1 MFRVTECTFRVTE
14 CTFRDTEWPFR
25 DTEWRFIINIK
36 QNYLSQNKSD
46 VCTCFY
52 INFSYICGDYIQNK
66 KLIKMNK
73 FFLTSLLVAAAI
85 TANAQDNTTKDSL
98 TMETMMHNIPE
109 VMVKGSRPIVKAER
123 GMLSYNMPLLLK
135 QLPADNAYEALTRI
149 PGVSNA
155 TGNISFSGNEVTLI
169 INGQAT
175 TLTQEQ
181 LAERL
186 KAMPATQLAKA
197 EVMLSAPARYHV
209 RGMAINIVTKD
220 YAGTNQLSGQII
232 GGLVQTKYAKGFG
245 DLYLSMQRG
254 KFGLDAQYKL
264 VNGNS
269 YGESSRI
276 ANHPLGNNRIHY
288 NDETGQKSF
297 GITHDYRLG
306 MNYAF
311 SKNHRLDVAYTGQW
325 DKTNSNSRTTGSSI
339 SGMHRDSH
347 EYLHNVDVNY
357 ALPFGLTLSGSYTYY
372 RTPQQQAL
380 DGTITTENKNETER
394 NLTSGS
400 EQTINKW
407 MFTADQTHSLA
418 HGWGLSYGVKGQFT
432 SNKSYQTTIDKDGSV
447 LPDGT
452 SSVDLNERIWNIYAG
467 FSKQINKAISLEASV
482 AAEQYHSPI
491 WDKWRVY
498 PTLNALWNV
507 NDNHLLNLSF
517 SSNSEFPS
525 YWSTMSNVYYSSTY
539 TEIHGNPD
547 LKPFSY
553 SNVNLMWQ
561 IKRRYTLMAFASL
574 KPDYSVQLP
583 YQTTDRMAVIMKETN
598 FDYSNSF
605 GLQASAIFSAGKWL
619 NGNVFA
625 VGTYKHDKSSHFFDL
640 PFNRKKLSV
649 RLGGMASVKLCS
661 TQDLR
666 LILNP
671 FIQSKAIQG
680 VYDISPIFRMNAKLQ
695 WSSHDG
701 RWGLRINGN
710 NIFNNKYDTR
720 SVQGNQDYRMKINYS
735 WASVTFAVIYKFGG
749 YKEKTVKEVDTS
761 RMGH

>member
-1 MFRVTECTFRVTE
+1 MNRLF
-14 CTFRDTEWPFR
+14 
-25 DTEWRFIINIK
+25 FIG
-36 QNYLSQNKSD
+36 
-46 VCTCFY
+46 V
-52 INFSYICGDYIQNK
+52 
-66 KLIKMNK
+66 
-73 FFLTSLLVAAAI
+73 LVASAI
-85 TANAQDNTTKDSL
+85 TANAQDNAQKDSL
-98 TMETMMHNIPE
+98 TMESMMHNLPE

-149 PGVSNA
+149 PGVSDA
-155 TGNISFSGNEVTLI
+155 TGSISFSGNEVTLI
-169 INGQAT
+169 VNGQAT

-186 KAMPATQLAKA
+186 KAMPAAQLAKA

-232 GGLVQTKYAKGFG
+232 GGFEQNKYAKGFG

-254 KFGLDAQYKL
+254 KFGMDAQYKYI
-264 VNGNS
+264 NGNS

-297 GITHDYRLG
+297 GITHNYRLG

-311 SKNHRLDVAYTGQW
+311 GKNHRLDVAYTGQW
-325 DKTNSNSRTTGSSI
+325 DKTNSNSHTTGSSI
-339 SGMHRDSH
+339 SGMHLDSH
-347 EYLHNVDVNY
+347 EYLHNVDMNY
-357 ALPFGLTLSGSYTYY
+357 SLPFGLTLSGSYTYY

-380 DGTITTENKNETER
+380 DGTMTTENKNETER

-467 FSKQINKAISLEASV
+467 FSKQINKSISLEASV
-482 AAEQYHSPI
+482 AAEQYHSPV

-525 YWSTMSNVYYSSTY
+525 YWSTMSNVFYSSTY
-539 TEIHGNPD
+539 LEIHGNPD
-547 LKPFSY
+547 LKPYSY
-553 SNVNLMWQ
+553 YNVNLMWQ

-583 YQTTDRMAVIMKETN
+583 YQPSDRMAVIMKETN

-640 PFNRKKLSV
+640 PFDRKKLSV
-649 RLGGMASVKLCS
+649 ILGGTASVKLCS

-671 FIQSKAIQG
+671 FFQSKAIQG

-701 RWGLRINGN
+701 RWGVRLNGS
-710 NIFNNKYDTR
+710 NIFNNQFDTR
-720 SVQGNQDYRMKINYS
+720 SVQGNQDYRMKAKFN
-735 WASVTFAVIYKFGG
+735 WPSVTFAVIYKFGG

>member
-1 MFRVTECTFRVTE
+1 
-14 CTFRDTEWPFR
+14 
-25 DTEWRFIINIK
+25 
-36 QNYLSQNKSD
+36 
-46 VCTCFY
+46 
-52 INFSYICGDYIQNK
+52 
-66 KLIKMNK
+66 MNRLL
-73 FFLTSLLVAAAI
+73 LTGILVAAAI
-85 TANAQDNTTKDSL
+85 TANAQDNAQKDSL

-123 GMLSYNMPLLLK
+123 GMLSYNMPLLMK

-149 PGVSNA
+149 PGVSDA
-155 TGNISFSGNEVTLI
+155 TGSISFSGNEVTLI

-186 KAMPATQLAKA
+186 KAMPAAQLAKA

-232 GGLVQTKYAKGFG
+232 GGMRQNKYANEFG
-245 DLYLSMQRG
+245 NLYLSLQRD
-254 KFGLDAQYKL
+254 KFGLDAQYKY

-306 MNYAF
+306 MNYTF

-325 DKTNSNSRTTGSSI
+325 DKTSSNSRTTGSSI
-339 SGMHRDSH
+339 SGMHHDSH

-372 RTPQQQAL
+372 HTPQQQVL
-380 DGTITTENKNETER
+380 DGTMTTENKNETER

-407 MFTADQTHSLA
+407 MFTADQTHSLS

-525 YWSTMSNVYYSSTY
+525 YWSTMSNVFYSSTY

-553 SNVNLMWQ
+553 YNVNLMWQ

-625 VGTYKHDKSSHFFDL
+625 VGTYKHDKSRNFFDL

-649 RLGGMASVKLCS
+649 ILGGTASVKLCS

-701 RWGLRINGN
+701 KWGVRLNGS
-710 NIFNNKYDTR
+710 NIFNNRFDTR
-720 SVQGNQDYRMKINYS
+720 SVQGNQDYRMKVNYNWS
-735 WASVTFAVIYKFGG
+735 SFTFAVIYKFGG

>member
-1 MFRVTECTFRVTE
+1 MVNKIFLLGLFL
-14 CTFRDTEWPFR
+14 
-25 DTEWRFIINIK
+25 
-36 QNYLSQNKSD
+36 LS
-46 VCTCFY
+46 
-52 INFSYICGDYIQNK
+52 
-66 KLIKMNK
+66 
-73 FFLTSLLVAAAI
+73 VA
-85 TANAQDNTTKDSL
+85 NVKAQTMTHTDSL
-98 TMETMMHNIPE
+98 TMENMMHNLPE

-149 PGVSNA
+149 PGISDA
-155 TGNISFSGNEVTLI
+155 TGSISFSGNEVTLI
-169 INGQAT
+169 VNGQAT

-181 LAERL
+181 LTERL
-186 KAMPATQLAKA
+186 KAMPAAQLAKA

-220 YAGTNQLSGQII
+220 YAGTNQLSGQVI
-232 GGLVQTKYAKGFG
+232 GGMKQSKYAKGFG
-245 DLYLSMQRG
+245 DLYLSLQRG
-254 KFGLDAQYKL
+254 KFGLDAQYKY

-276 ANHPLGNNRIHY
+276 ANHPLGNNRVYY

-297 GITHDYRLG
+297 GITHNYRLG

-311 SKNHRLDVAYTGQW
+311 SKNHRLDVAYTGHW
-325 DKTNSNSRTTGSSI
+325 DKRCSNSNTTGSSI
-339 SGMHRDSH
+339 SGMHHDSH

-357 ALPFGLTLSGSYTYY
+357 SLPFGLTLNGSYTYY

-380 DGTITTENKNETER
+380 DGTMHTDESMPETER

-400 EQTINKW
+400 EQTINNW

-432 SNKSYQTTIDKDGSV
+432 SNKSYQTTIDKDGTIQ
-447 LPDGT
+447 PNGT
-452 SSVDLNERIWNIYAG
+452 SSVDNNERIWNIYAG
-467 FSKQINKAISLEASV
+467 FSKQINKAISVEASV

-525 YWSTMSNVYYSSTY
+525 YWSTMSNVFYSSTY
-539 TEIHGNPD
+539 SEIHGNPD

-553 SNVNLMWQ
+553 YNVNLMWQ

-574 KPDYSVQLP
+574 KPDYFVQLP
-583 YQTTDRMAVIMKETN
+583 YQTTERMAVIMKETN
-598 FDYSNSF
+598 FDYSNSY
-605 GLQASAIFSAGKWL
+605 GLQASVIFNAGKWL

-625 VGTYKHDKSSHFFDL
+625 VGTYKHDKSSNFFDL

-649 RLGGMASVKLCS
+649 ILGGTASVKLCN

-671 FIQSKAIQG
+671 FFQSKAIQG
-680 VYDISPIFRMNAKLQ
+680 VYDISPVFRMNAKLQ

-701 RWGLRINGN
+701 KWGLRLNGS
-710 NIFNNKYDTR
+710 NIFNNLYDTR
-720 SVQGNQDYRMKINYS
+720 SVQGNQDYRMKINYN

-749 YKEKTVKEVDTS
+749 YKEKNVKAVDTS

>member
-1 MFRVTECTFRVTE
+1 MANKIFLLGLFL
-14 CTFRDTEWPFR
+14 
-25 DTEWRFIINIK
+25 
-36 QNYLSQNKSD
+36 LSVANVKAQ
-46 VCTCFY
+46 T
-52 INFSYICGDYIQNK
+52 
-66 KLIKMNK
+66 
-73 FFLTSLLVAAAI
+73 LTQ
-85 TANAQDNTTKDSL
+85 TDSL
-98 TMETMMHNIPE
+98 TMETMLHNLPE

-149 PGVSNA
+149 PGVSDA
-155 TGNISFSGNEVTLI
+155 TGSISFSGNEVTLI

-181 LAERL
+181 LTERL
-186 KAMPATQLAKA
+186 KAMPAALLAKA

-232 GGLVQTKYAKGFG
+232 GGFEQNKYAKGFG
-245 DLYLSMQRG
+245 DLYLSLQRG
-254 KFGLDAQYKL
+254 KFGLDAQYKY

-269 YGESSRI
+269 YGESSLI
-276 ANHPLGNNRIHY
+276 ANHPLGNNRVYY

-311 SKNHRLDVAYTGQW
+311 SKNHRLGVAYTGQW
-325 DKTNSNSRTTGSSI
+325 DKTSSNNHTTGSSI
-339 SGMHRDSH
+339 SGMHLDSH
-347 EYLHNVDVNY
+347 EYLQNVDVNY
-357 ALPFGLTLSGSYTYY
+357 SLPFGLTLNGSYTYY

-380 DGTITTENKNETER
+380 DGTMHTDESMPETER
-394 NLTSGS
+394 NLISGS

-432 SNKSYQTTIDKDGSV
+432 SNKSYQTTIDKDGTIQSN
-447 LPDGT
+447 GT
-452 SSVDLNERIWNIYAG
+452 SSVDNNELIWNIYAG
-467 FSKQINKAISLEASV
+467 FSKQVNKAFSLEASV

-525 YWSTMSNVYYSSTY
+525 YWSTMSNIFYSSTY
-539 TEIHGNPD
+539 SEIHGNPD
-547 LKPFSY
+547 LKPYSY
-553 SNVNLMWQ
+553 YNVNLMWQ

-574 KPDYSVQLP
+574 KPDYFVQLP
-583 YQTTDRMAVIMKETN
+583 YQTTERMAVIMKETN
-598 FDYSNSF
+598 FDYSNSY
-605 GLQASAIFSAGKWL
+605 GLQASVIFNAGKWL

-625 VGTYKHDKSSHFFDL
+625 VGTYKHDKSDYFFDL

-649 RLGGMASVKLCS
+649 ILGGTASVKLCN

-671 FIQSKAIQG
+671 FFQSKAIQG
-680 VYDISPIFRMNAKLQ
+680 VYDISPIFSMNAKLQ

-701 RWGLRINGN
+701 KWGLRLNGS
-710 NIFNNKYDTR
+710 NIFNNLYDTR

-749 YKEKTVKEVDTS
+749 YKEKNVKAVDTS

>member
-1 MFRVTECTFRVTE
+1 MDNKVFLLGLFLLSVANVKAQTQT
-14 CTFRDTEWPFR
+14 
-25 DTEWRFIINIK
+25 
-36 QNYLSQNKSD
+36 QN
-46 VCTCFY
+46 
-52 INFSYICGDYIQNK
+52 
-66 KLIKMNK
+66 
-73 FFLTSLLVAAAI
+73 
-85 TANAQDNTTKDSL
+85 DSL
-98 TMETMMHNIPE
+98 TMENIMHNLPE
-109 VMVKGSRPIVKAER
+109 IMVKGSRPIVKAER

-149 PGVSNA
+149 PGVSDA
-155 TGNISFSGNEVTLI
+155 TGSISFSGNEVTLI

-181 LAERL
+181 LTERL
-186 KAMPATQLAKA
+186 KAMPAAQLAKA

-232 GGLVQTKYAKGFG
+232 GGMRQNKYANECGN
-245 DLYLSMQRG
+245 LYLSLQRG
-254 KFGLDAQYKL
+254 KFGLDAQYKY

-276 ANHPLGNNRIHY
+276 ANHPLGNNRVYY

-311 SKNHRLDVAYTGQW
+311 GKNHRLDVAYTGHW
-325 DKTNSNSRTTGSSI
+325 DKTCSNSNTTGSSI
-339 SGMHRDSH
+339 SGMHHDSH

-357 ALPFGLTLSGSYTYY
+357 SLPFGLTLNGSYTYY

-380 DGTITTENKNETER
+380 DGTMHTDESMSETER

-407 MFTADQTHSLA
+407 MFTAVQTHSLA

-432 SNKSYQTTIDKDGSV
+432 SNKSYQTTIDKDGTIQ
-447 LPDGT
+447 PNGT
-452 SSVDLNERIWNIYAG
+452 SSVDNNERIWNIYAG
-467 FSKQINKAISLEASV
+467 FSKQINKAISVEASV

-525 YWSTMSNVYYSSTY
+525 YWSTMSNVFYSSTY
-539 TEIHGNPD
+539 SEIHGNPD

-553 SNVNLMWQ
+553 YNVNLMWQ

-574 KPDYSVQLP
+574 KPDYFVQLP
-583 YQTTDRMAVIMKETN
+583 YQTTERMAMIMKETN
-598 FDYSNSF
+598 FDYSNSY
-605 GLQASAIFSAGKWL
+605 GLQASVIFNAGKWL

-625 VGTYKHDKSSHFFDL
+625 VGTYKHDKSSNFFDL

-649 RLGGMASVKLCS
+649 ILGGTASVKLCN

-671 FIQSKAIQG
+671 FFQSKAIQG
-680 VYDISPIFRMNAKLQ
+680 VYDISPVFRMNAKLQ

-701 RWGLRINGN
+701 KWGLRLNGS
-710 NIFNNKYDTR
+710 NIFNNLYDTR
-720 SVQGNQDYRMKINYS
+720 SVQGNQDYRMKINYN

-749 YKEKTVKEVDTS
+749 YKEKKVKAVDTS

>member
-1 MFRVTECTFRVTE
+1 MANKIFLLGLFL
-14 CTFRDTEWPFR
+14 
-25 DTEWRFIINIK
+25 
-36 QNYLSQNKSD
+36 LSVANVKAQ
-46 VCTCFY
+46 T
-52 INFSYICGDYIQNK
+52 
-66 KLIKMNK
+66 
-73 FFLTSLLVAAAI
+73 LTQ
-85 TANAQDNTTKDSL
+85 TDSL
-98 TMETMMHNIPE
+98 TMETMLHNLPE

-149 PGVSNA
+149 PGVSDA
-155 TGNISFSGNEVTLI
+155 TGSISFSGNEVTLI

-181 LAERL
+181 LTERL
-186 KAMPATQLAKA
+186 KAMPAAQLAKA
-197 EVMLSAPARYHV
+197 EVLLSAPARYHV

-232 GGLVQTKYAKGFG
+232 GGMRQNKYANEFG
-245 DLYLSMQRG
+245 NLYLSLQRG
-254 KFGLDAQYKL
+254 KFGLDAQYKY

-311 SKNHRLDVAYTGQW
+311 GKNHRLDVAYTGRW
-325 DKTNSNSRTTGSSI
+325 NKTNSNSRTTGSSI

-525 YWSTMSNVYYSSTY
+525 YWSTMSNVFYSSTY

-553 SNVNLMWQ
+553 YNVNLMWQ

-649 RLGGMASVKLCS
+649 RLGGTASVKLCS

-701 RWGLRINGN
+701 KWGLRLNGN

-749 YKEKTVKEVDTS
+749 YKEKNVKAVDTS

>member
-1 MFRVTECTFRVTE
+1 MANKIFLLGLFL
-14 CTFRDTEWPFR
+14 
-25 DTEWRFIINIK
+25 
-36 QNYLSQNKSD
+36 LSVANVKAQ
-46 VCTCFY
+46 T
-52 INFSYICGDYIQNK
+52 
-66 KLIKMNK
+66 
-73 FFLTSLLVAAAI
+73 LTQ
-85 TANAQDNTTKDSL
+85 TDSL
-98 TMETMMHNIPE
+98 TMETMLHNLPE

-149 PGVSNA
+149 PGVSDA
-155 TGNISFSGNEVTLI
+155 TGSISFSGNEVTLI

-181 LAERL
+181 LTERL
-186 KAMPATQLAKA
+186 KAMPAAQLAKA

-232 GGLVQTKYAKGFG
+232 GGMRQNKYANECGN
-245 DLYLSMQRG
+245 LYLSLQRG
-254 KFGLDAQYKL
+254 KFGLDAQYKY

-276 ANHPLGNNRIHY
+276 ANHPLGNNRVYY

-311 SKNHRLDVAYTGQW
+311 SKNHRLDVAYTGHW
-325 DKTNSNSRTTGSSI
+325 DKTCSNSNTTGSSI
-339 SGMHRDSH
+339 SGMHHDSH

-357 ALPFGLTLSGSYTYY
+357 SLPFGLTLNGSYTNY

-380 DGTITTENKNETER
+380 DGTMHTDESMPETER

-432 SNKSYQTTIDKDGSV
+432 SNKSYQTTIDKDGTIQ
-447 LPDGT
+447 PNGT
-452 SSVDLNERIWNIYAG
+452 SSVDNNERIWNIYAG
-467 FSKQINKAISLEASV
+467 FSKQINKALSLEASV

-491 WDKWRVY
+491 WDKWRIY

-525 YWSTMSNVYYSSTY
+525 YWSTMSNVFYSSTY
-539 TEIHGNPD
+539 SEIHGNPD
-547 LKPFSY
+547 LKPFAY
-553 SNVNLMWQ
+553 YNVNLMWQ

-574 KPDYSVQLP
+574 KPDYFVQLP
-583 YQTTDRMAVIMKETN
+583 YQTTERMAVIMKETN
-598 FDYSNSF
+598 FDYSNSY
-605 GLQASAIFSAGKWL
+605 GLQASVIFNAGKWL

-625 VGTYKHDKSSHFFDL
+625 VGTYKHDKSSNFFDL

-649 RLGGMASVKLCS
+649 ILGGTASVKLCN

-671 FIQSKAIQG
+671 FFQSKAIQG

-695 WSSHDG
+695 WTSHDG
-701 RWGLRINGN
+701 KWGLRLNGN
-710 NIFNNKYDTR
+710 NIFNNLYDTR
-720 SVQGNQDYRMKINYS
+720 SVQGNQDYRMKINYN

>member
-1 MFRVTECTFRVTE
+1 MDNKVFLLGLFL
-14 CTFRDTEWPFR
+14 
-25 DTEWRFIINIK
+25 
-36 QNYLSQNKSD
+36 LSVANVKAQ
-46 VCTCFY
+46 T
-52 INFSYICGDYIQNK
+52 
-66 KLIKMNK
+66 
-73 FFLTSLLVAAAI
+73 LTH
-85 TANAQDNTTKDSL
+85 TDSL
-98 TMETMMHNIPE
+98 TMENMMHNLPE

-149 PGVSNA
+149 PGISDA
-155 TGNISFSGNEVTLI
+155 TGSISFSGNEVTLI
-169 INGQAT
+169 VNGQAT

-181 LAERL
+181 LTERL
-186 KAMPATQLAKA
+186 KAMPAAQLAKA

-232 GGLVQTKYAKGFG
+232 GGMRQNKYANEFG
-245 DLYLSMQRG
+245 NLYFSLQRG
-254 KFGLDAQYKL
+254 KFGLDAQYKY

-276 ANHPLGNNRIHY
+276 ANHPLGNNRVYY

-311 SKNHRLDVAYTGQW
+311 SKNHRLDVAYTGHW
-325 DKTNSNSRTTGSSI
+325 DKTCSNSNTTGSSI
-339 SGMHRDSH
+339 SGMHHDSH

-357 ALPFGLTLSGSYTYY
+357 SLPFGLTLNGSYTYY

-380 DGTITTENKNETER
+380 DGTMHTDESMPETER

-432 SNKSYQTTIDKDGSV
+432 SNKSYQTTIDKDGTIQ
-447 LPDGT
+447 PNGT
-452 SSVDLNERIWNIYAG
+452 SSVDNNERIWNIYAG
-467 FSKQINKAISLEASV
+467 FSKQINKALSLEASV
-482 AAEQYHSPI
+482 AAEQYYSPI
-491 WDKWRVY
+491 WDKWRIY

-525 YWSTMSNVYYSSTY
+525 YWSTMSNVFYSSTY
-539 TEIHGNPD
+539 SEIHGNPD
-547 LKPFSY
+547 LKPFAY
-553 SNVNLMWQ
+553 YNVNLMWQ

-574 KPDYSVQLP
+574 KPDYFVQLP
-583 YQTTDRMAVIMKETN
+583 YQTTERMAVIMKETN
-598 FDYSNSF
+598 FDYSNSY
-605 GLQASAIFSAGKWL
+605 GLQASVIFNAGKWL

-625 VGTYKHDKSSHFFDL
+625 VGTYKHDKSSNFFDL

-649 RLGGMASVKLCS
+649 ILGGTASVKLCN

-671 FIQSKAIQG
+671 FFQSKAIQG
-680 VYDISPIFRMNAKLQ
+680 VYDISPIFRMDAKLQ
-695 WSSHDG
+695 WTSHDG
-701 RWGLRINGN
+701 KWGLRINGN
-710 NIFNNKYDTR
+710 NIFNNLYDTR
-720 SVQGNQDYRMKINYS
+720 SVQGNQDYRMKINYN

-749 YKEKTVKEVDTS
+749 YKEKNVKAVDTS

>member
-1 MFRVTECTFRVTE
+1 MVNKIFLLGLFL
-14 CTFRDTEWPFR
+14 
-25 DTEWRFIINIK
+25 
-36 QNYLSQNKSD
+36 LSVANVKAQ
-46 VCTCFY
+46 T
-52 INFSYICGDYIQNK
+52 
-66 KLIKMNK
+66 
-73 FFLTSLLVAAAI
+73 LTQ
-85 TANAQDNTTKDSL
+85 TDSL
-98 TMETMMHNIPE
+98 TMETMLHNLPE

-149 PGVSNA
+149 PGVSDA
-155 TGNISFSGNEVTLI
+155 TGSISFSGNEVTLI

-181 LAERL
+181 LTERL
-186 KAMPATQLAKA
+186 KAMPAAQLSKA

-232 GGLVQTKYAKGFG
+232 GGMRQNKYANECGN
-245 DLYLSMQRG
+245 LYLSLQRG
-254 KFGLDAQYKL
+254 KFGLDAQYKY

-276 ANHPLGNNRIHY
+276 ANHPLGNNRVYY

-311 SKNHRLDVAYTGQW
+311 SKNHRLDVAYTGHW
-325 DKTNSNSRTTGSSI
+325 DKTCSNSNTTGSSI
-339 SGMHRDSH
+339 SGMHHDSH

-357 ALPFGLTLSGSYTYY
+357 SLPFGLTLNGSYTYY
-372 RTPQQQAL
+372 RTPQLQAL
-380 DGTITTENKNETER
+380 DGTMHTDESMSETER

-432 SNKSYQTTIDKDGSV
+432 SNKSYQTTIDKDGTIQ
-447 LPDGT
+447 PNGT
-452 SSVDLNERIWNIYAG
+452 SSVDNNERIWNIYAG
-467 FSKQINKAISLEASV
+467 FSKQINKALSLEASV

-491 WDKWRVY
+491 WDKWRIY

-525 YWSTMSNVYYSSTY
+525 YWSTMSNVFYSSTY
-539 TEIHGNPD
+539 SEIHGNPD
-547 LKPFSY
+547 LKPFAY
-553 SNVNLMWQ
+553 YNVNLMWQ

-574 KPDYSVQLP
+574 KPDYFVQLP
-583 YQTTDRMAVIMKETN
+583 YQTTERMAVIMKETN
-598 FDYSNSF
+598 FDYSNSY
-605 GLQASAIFSAGKWL
+605 GLQASVIFNAGKWL

-625 VGTYKHDKSSHFFDL
+625 VGTYKHDKSSNFFDL

-649 RLGGMASVKLCS
+649 ILGGTASVKLCN

-671 FIQSKAIQG
+671 FYQTKAIQG

-701 RWGLRINGN
+701 KWGLRLNGS
-710 NIFNNKYDTR
+710 NIFNNLYDTR
-720 SVQGNQDYRMKINYS
+720 SVQGNQDYRMKINYN

-749 YKEKTVKEVDTS
+749 YKEKNVKAVDTS

>member
-1 MFRVTECTFRVTE
+1 MVNKIFLLGLFL
-14 CTFRDTEWPFR
+14 
-25 DTEWRFIINIK
+25 
-36 QNYLSQNKSD
+36 LSVANVKAQ
-46 VCTCFY
+46 T
-52 INFSYICGDYIQNK
+52 
-66 KLIKMNK
+66 
-73 FFLTSLLVAAAI
+73 LTQ
-85 TANAQDNTTKDSL
+85 TDSL
-98 TMETMMHNIPE
+98 TMETMLHNLPE

-149 PGVSNA
+149 PGVSDA
-155 TGNISFSGNEVTLI
+155 TGSISFSGNEVTLI

-181 LAERL
+181 LTERL
-186 KAMPATQLAKA
+186 KAMPAAQLAKA

-220 YAGTNQLSGQII
+220 YAGTNQLSGQVI
-232 GGLVQTKYAKGFG
+232 GGMKQSKYAKGLG
-245 DLYLSMQRG
+245 DLYLSLQRG
-254 KFGLDAQYKL
+254 KFGLDAQYKY

-276 ANHPLGNNRIHY
+276 ANHPLGNNRVYY

-297 GITHDYRLG
+297 GITHNYRLG

-311 SKNHRLDVAYTGQW
+311 SKNHRLDVAYTGHW
-325 DKTNSNSRTTGSSI
+325 DKRCSNSNTTGSSI
-339 SGMHRDSH
+339 SGMHHDSH

-357 ALPFGLTLSGSYTYY
+357 SLPFGLTLNGSYTYY

-380 DGTITTENKNETER
+380 DGTMHTDESMSETER

-407 MFTADQTHSLA
+407 MFTADQTHLLA

-452 SSVDLNERIWNIYAG
+452 SSVDLNERIWNLYAG
-467 FSKQINKAISLEASV
+467 FSKQINKVLSLEASV

-525 YWSTMSNVYYSSTY
+525 YWSTMSNVFYSSTY
-539 TEIHGNPD
+539 SEIHGNPD
-547 LKPFSY
+547 LKPFAY
-553 SNVNLMWQ
+553 YNVNLMWQ

-574 KPDYSVQLP
+574 KPDYFVQLP
-583 YQTTDRMAVIMKETN
+583 YQTTERMAVIMKETN
-598 FDYSNSF
+598 FDYSNSY
-605 GLQASAIFSAGKWL
+605 GLQASVIFNAGKWL

-625 VGTYKHDKSSHFFDL
+625 VGTYKHDKSSNFFDL
-640 PFNRKKLSV
+640 PFNRKKFSV
-649 RLGGMASVKLCS
+649 ILGGTASVKLCN

-671 FIQSKAIQG
+671 FYQTKAIQG

-701 RWGLRINGN
+701 KWGLRLNGS
-710 NIFNNKYDTR
+710 NIFNNLYDTR
-720 SVQGNQDYRMKINYS
+720 SVQGNQDYRMKINYN

-749 YKEKTVKEVDTS
+749 YKEKNVKAVDTS

>member
-1 MFRVTECTFRVTE
+1 
-14 CTFRDTEWPFR
+14 
-25 DTEWRFIINIK
+25 
-36 QNYLSQNKSD
+36 
-46 VCTCFY
+46 
-52 INFSYICGDYIQNK
+52 
-66 KLIKMNK
+66 MNK

-135 QLPADNAYEALTRI
+135 QLPADNAYEALTHI

-169 INGQAT
+169 VNGQAT

-186 KAMPATQLAKA
+186 KAMPAAHLAKA

-306 MNYAF
+306 MNYTF
-311 SKNHRLDVAYTGQW
+311 SKNNRLDVAYTGQW

-380 DGTITTENKNETER
+380 DGR
-394 NLTSGS
+394 
-400 EQTINKW
+400 
-407 MFTADQTHSLA
+407 
-418 HGWGLSYGVKGQFT
+418 
-432 SNKSYQTTIDKDGSV
+432 
-447 LPDGT
+447 
-452 SSVDLNERIWNIYAG
+452 
-467 FSKQINKAISLEASV
+467 
-482 AAEQYHSPI
+482 
-491 WDKWRVY
+491 
-498 PTLNALWNV
+498 
-507 NDNHLLNLSF
+507 
-517 SSNSEFPS
+517 
-525 YWSTMSNVYYSSTY
+525 
-539 TEIHGNPD
+539 
-547 LKPFSY
+547 
-553 SNVNLMWQ
+553 
-561 IKRRYTLMAFASL
+561 
-574 KPDYSVQLP
+574 
-583 YQTTDRMAVIMKETN
+583 
-598 FDYSNSF
+598 
-605 GLQASAIFSAGKWL
+605 
-619 NGNVFA
+619 
-625 VGTYKHDKSSHFFDL
+625 
-640 PFNRKKLSV
+640 
-649 RLGGMASVKLCS
+649 
-661 TQDLR
+661 
-666 LILNP
+666 
-671 FIQSKAIQG
+671 
-680 VYDISPIFRMNAKLQ
+680 
-695 WSSHDG
+695 
-701 RWGLRINGN
+701 
-710 NIFNNKYDTR
+710 
-720 SVQGNQDYRMKINYS
+720 
-735 WASVTFAVIYKFGG
+735 
-749 YKEKTVKEVDTS
+749 
-761 RMGH
+761 

>member
-1 MFRVTECTFRVTE
+1 MDNKVFLLGLFL
-14 CTFRDTEWPFR
+14 
-25 DTEWRFIINIK
+25 
-36 QNYLSQNKSD
+36 LSVANVKAQ
-46 VCTCFY
+46 T
-52 INFSYICGDYIQNK
+52 
-66 KLIKMNK
+66 
-73 FFLTSLLVAAAI
+73 LTH
-85 TANAQDNTTKDSL
+85 TDSL
-98 TMETMMHNIPE
+98 TMENMMHNLPE
-109 VMVKGSRPIVKAER
+109 VMIKGSRPIVKAER

-149 PGVSNA
+149 PGISDA
-155 TGNISFSGNEVTLI
+155 TGSISFSGNEVTLI
-169 INGQAT
+169 VNGQAT

-181 LAERL
+181 LTERL
-186 KAMPATQLAKA
+186 KAMPAAQLAKA

-232 GGLVQTKYAKGFG
+232 GGMRQNKYANEFG
-245 DLYLSMQRG
+245 NLYLSLQRG
-254 KFGLDAQYKL
+254 KFGLDAQYKY

-276 ANHPLGNNRIHY
+276 ANHPLGNNRVYY

-297 GITHDYRLG
+297 GITHNYRLG

-311 SKNHRLDVAYTGQW
+311 SKNHRLDVAYTGHW
-325 DKTNSNSRTTGSSI
+325 DKTCSNSKTTGSSI
-339 SGMHRDSH
+339 SGMHHDSH

-357 ALPFGLTLSGSYTYY
+357 ALPFGLTLNGSYTYY
-372 RTPQQQAL
+372 RTPQQQVL
-380 DGTITTENKNETER
+380 DGTMHTDESMPETER

-407 MFTADQTHSLA
+407 MFTADQTHSLS

-432 SNKSYQTTIDKDGSV
+432 SNKSYQTTIDKDGTIQ
-447 LPDGT
+447 PNGT
-452 SSVDLNERIWNIYAG
+452 SSVDNNERIWNIYAG

-525 YWSTMSNVYYSSTY
+525 YWSTMSSVFYSSAY

-553 SNVNLMWQ
+553 YNVNLMWQ

-574 KPDYSVQLP
+574 KPDYFVQLP
-583 YQTTDRMAVIMKETN
+583 YQTTERMAVIMKETN
-598 FDYSNSF
+598 FDYSNSY
-605 GLQASAIFSAGKWL
+605 GLQASVIFNAGKWL

-625 VGTYKHDKSSHFFDL
+625 VGTYKHDKSSNFFDL

-649 RLGGMASVKLCS
+649 ILGGTASVKLCN

-671 FIQSKAIQG
+671 FFQSKAIQG
-680 VYDISPIFRMNAKLQ
+680 VYDISPVFRMNAKLQ

-701 RWGLRINGN
+701 KWGLRLNGS
-710 NIFNNKYDTR
+710 NIFNNLYDTR
-720 SVQGNQDYRMKINYS
+720 SVQGNQDYRMKINYN

-749 YKEKTVKEVDTS
+749 YKEKNVKAVDTS

>member
-1 MFRVTECTFRVTE
+1 MNRLLLTGFLVT
-14 CTFRDTEWPFR
+14 
-25 DTEWRFIINIK
+25 
-36 QNYLSQNKSD
+36 
-46 VCTCFY
+46 
-52 INFSYICGDYIQNK
+52 
-66 KLIKMNK
+66 
-73 FFLTSLLVAAAI
+73 AAI
-85 TANAQDNTTKDSL
+85 TANAQDNAQKDSL

-123 GMLSYNMPLLLK
+123 GMLSYNIPLLLK

-149 PGVSNA
+149 PGVSDA
-155 TGNISFSGNEVTLI
+155 TGSISFSGNEVTLI
-169 INGQAT
+169 VNGQAT

-181 LAERL
+181 LTERL
-186 KAMPATQLAKA
+186 KAMPAAQLSKA

-232 GGLVQTKYAKGFG
+232 GGMRQNKYANEFG
-245 DLYLSMQRG
+245 NLYLSLQRG
-254 KFGLDAQYKL
+254 KFGLDAQYKY

-297 GITHDYRLG
+297 GITHNYRLG
-306 MNYAF
+306 MNYTF
-311 SKNHRLDVAYTGQW
+311 STNHRLDVAYTGKW
-325 DKTNSNSRTTGSSI
+325 DKTSSNSHTTGSSI
-339 SGMHRDSH
+339 SGMHSDSH

-380 DGTITTENKNETER
+380 DGTMTTENKNETER

-400 EQTINKW
+400 KQTINKW

-432 SNKSYQTTIDKDGSV
+432 SNKSYQTTIDKNGTI

-452 SSVDLNERIWNIYAG
+452 SSVDNNERIWNIYAG
-467 FSKQINKAISLEASV
+467 FSKQINKGLSLEASV
-482 AAEQYHSPI
+482 AAEQYHSPV

-507 NDNHLLNLSF
+507 KDKHLLNLSF

-525 YWSTMSNVYYSSTY
+525 YWSTMSNVFYSSTY

-547 LKPFSY
+547 LKLFSY
-553 SNVNLMWQ
+553 YNVNLMWQ
-561 IKRRYTLMAFASL
+561 IKRRYTLIAFASL
-574 KPDYSVQLP
+574 KPDYFVQLP

-619 NGNVFA
+619 NSNVFA
-625 VGTYKHDKSSHFFDL
+625 VGTYKHDKSRNFFDL
-640 PFNRKKLSV
+640 PFDRKKLSV
-649 RLGGMASVKLCS
+649 ILGGTASVKLCS

-671 FIQSKAIQG
+671 FYQTKAIQG
-680 VYDISPIFRMNAKLQ
+680 VYDISPIFSMDAKLQ

-701 RWGLRINGN
+701 KWGVRLNGS
-710 NIFNNKYDTR
+710 NIFNNRFDTR
-720 SVQGNQDYRMKINYS
+720 SVQGNQDYRMKVNYNWS
-735 WASVTFAVIYKFGG
+735 SFTFAVIYKFGG

>member
-1 MFRVTECTFRVTE
+1 MVNKIFLLGLFL
-14 CTFRDTEWPFR
+14 
-25 DTEWRFIINIK
+25 
-36 QNYLSQNKSD
+36 LSVANVKAQ
-46 VCTCFY
+46 T
-52 INFSYICGDYIQNK
+52 
-66 KLIKMNK
+66 
-73 FFLTSLLVAAAI
+73 LTQ
-85 TANAQDNTTKDSL
+85 TDSL
-98 TMETMMHNIPE
+98 TMETMLHNLPE

-149 PGVSNA
+149 PGVSDA
-155 TGNISFSGNEVTLI
+155 TGSISFSGNEVTLI

-181 LAERL
+181 LTERL
-186 KAMPATQLAKA
+186 KAMPAAQLAKA

-232 GGLVQTKYAKGFG
+232 GGMRQNKYANEFG
-245 DLYLSMQRG
+245 NLYLSLQRG
-254 KFGLDAQYKL
+254 KFGLDAQYKY

-276 ANHPLGNNRIHY
+276 ANHPLGNNRVYY

-311 SKNHRLDVAYTGQW
+311 SKNHRLDVAYTGHW
-325 DKTNSNSRTTGSSI
+325 DKRCSNSNTTGSSI
-339 SGMHRDSH
+339 SGMHHDSH

-357 ALPFGLTLSGSYTYY
+357 SLPFGLTLNGSYTYY

-380 DGTITTENKNETER
+380 DGTMHTDESMSETER

-407 MFTADQTHSLA
+407 MFTADQTHLLA

-452 SSVDLNERIWNIYAG
+452 SSVDLNERIWNLYAG
-467 FSKQINKAISLEASV
+467 FSKQINKALSLEASV

-525 YWSTMSNVYYSSTY
+525 YWSTMSNVFYSSTY
-539 TEIHGNPD
+539 SEIHGNPD
-547 LKPFSY
+547 LKPFAY
-553 SNVNLMWQ
+553 YNVNLMWQ

-574 KPDYSVQLP
+574 KPDYFVQLP
-583 YQTTDRMAVIMKETN
+583 YQTTERMAVIMKETN
-598 FDYSNSF
+598 FDYSNSY
-605 GLQASAIFSAGKWL
+605 GLQASVIFNAGKWL

-625 VGTYKHDKSSHFFDL
+625 VGTYKHDKSSNFFDL
-640 PFNRKKLSV
+640 PFNRKKFSV
-649 RLGGMASVKLCS
+649 ILGGTASVKLCN

-671 FIQSKAIQG
+671 FYQTKAIQG

-701 RWGLRINGN
+701 KWGLRLNGS
-710 NIFNNKYDTR
+710 NIFNNLYDTR
-720 SVQGNQDYRMKINYS
+720 SVQGNQDYRMKINYN

-749 YKEKTVKEVDTS
+749 YKEKNVKAVDTS

>member
-1 MFRVTECTFRVTE
+1 
-14 CTFRDTEWPFR
+14 
-25 DTEWRFIINIK
+25 
-36 QNYLSQNKSD
+36 
-46 VCTCFY
+46 
-52 INFSYICGDYIQNK
+52 
-66 KLIKMNK
+66 MNRI
-73 FFLTSLLVAAAI
+73 FFMGIFVALTI
-85 TANAQDNTTKDSL
+85 TANAQDNIPKDSL
-98 TMETMMHNIPE
+98 TMETMLHNLPE

-149 PGVSNA
+149 PGVSDA
-155 TGNISFSGNEVTLI
+155 TGSISFSGNEVTLI
-169 INGQAT
+169 VNGQAT

-181 LAERL
+181 LTERL
-186 KAMPATQLAKA
+186 KAMPAAQLAKA

-220 YAGTNQLSGQII
+220 YAGTNQLSGQVI
-232 GGLVQTKYAKGFG
+232 GGMKQSKYAKGFG
-245 DLYLSMQRG
+245 DLYLSLQRG
-254 KFGLDAQYKL
+254 KFGLDAQYKY

-276 ANHPLGNNRIHY
+276 ANHPLGNNRVYY

-297 GITHDYRLG
+297 GITHNYRLG

-311 SKNHRLDVAYTGQW
+311 SKNHRLDVAYTGHW
-325 DKTNSNSRTTGSSI
+325 DKRCSNSNTTGSSI
-339 SGMHRDSH
+339 SGMHHDSH

-357 ALPFGLTLSGSYTYY
+357 SLPFGLTLNGSYTYY

-407 MFTADQTHSLA
+407 MFTADQTHSLS

-525 YWSTMSNVYYSSTY
+525 YWSTMSNVFYSSTY

-553 SNVNLMWQ
+553 YNVNLMWQ

-583 YQTTDRMAVIMKETN
+583 YQPTDRMAVILKETN
-598 FDYSNSF
+598 FNYENSF
-605 GLQASAIFSAGKWL
+605 GLQASAIFSVGKWL

-625 VGTYKHDKSSHFFDL
+625 VGIYKHSKSDHFFDL
-640 PFNRKKLSV
+640 SFNRKKLTV
-649 RLGGMASVKLCS
+649 ALGGTASIKLCH

-671 FIQSKAIQG
+671 FFQSKAIQG
-680 VYDISPIFRMNAKLQ
+680 VYDVSPIFRMNAKLQ
-695 WSSHDG
+695 WTSHDG
-701 RWGLRINGN
+701 KWGLRINGN

-720 SVQGNQDYRMKINYS
+720 SVQGNQDYCMKINYN

-749 YKEKTVKEVDTS
+749 YKEKSIKKVDTS

>member
-1 MFRVTECTFRVTE
+1 MV
-14 CTFRDTEWPFR
+14 
-25 DTEWRFIINIK
+25 
-36 QNYLSQNKSD
+36 NK
-46 VCTCFY
+46 
-52 INFSYICGDYIQNK
+52 I
-66 KLIKMNK
+66 
-73 FFLTSLLVAAAI
+73 FFLGLFLLSVA
-85 TANAQDNTTKDSL
+85 NVKAQTLTHTDSL
-98 TMETMMHNIPE
+98 TMENMMHNLPE

-149 PGVSNA
+149 PGISDA
-155 TGNISFSGNEVTLI
+155 TGSISFSGNEVTLI
-169 INGQAT
+169 VNGQAT

-181 LAERL
+181 LTERL
-186 KAMPATQLAKA
+186 KAMPAAQLAKA

-220 YAGTNQLSGQII
+220 YAGTNQLSGQVI
-232 GGLVQTKYAKGFG
+232 GGMKQSKYAKGFG
-245 DLYLSMQRG
+245 DLYLSLQRG
-254 KFGLDAQYKL
+254 KFGLDAQYKY

-276 ANHPLGNNRIHY
+276 ANHPLGNNRVYY

-297 GITHDYRLG
+297 GITHNYRLG

-311 SKNHRLDVAYTGQW
+311 SKNHRLDVAYTGHW
-325 DKTNSNSRTTGSSI
+325 DKRCSNSNTTGSSI
-339 SGMHRDSH
+339 SGMHHDSH

-357 ALPFGLTLSGSYTYY
+357 SLPFGLTLNGSYTYY

-380 DGTITTENKNETER
+380 DGTMHTDESMPETER

-432 SNKSYQTTIDKDGSV
+432 SNKSYQTTIDKDGTIQ
-447 LPDGT
+447 PNGT
-452 SSVDLNERIWNIYAG
+452 SSVDNNERIWNIYAG
-467 FSKQINKAISLEASV
+467 FNKQINKAISVEASV

-525 YWSTMSNVYYSSTY
+525 YWSTMSNVFYSSTY
-539 TEIHGNPD
+539 SEIHGNPD

-553 SNVNLMWQ
+553 YNVNLMWQ

-574 KPDYSVQLP
+574 KPDYFVQLP
-583 YQTTDRMAVIMKETN
+583 YQTTERMAVIMKENN
-598 FDYSNSF
+598 FDYSNSY
-605 GLQASAIFSAGKWL
+605 GLQASVIFNAGKWL

-625 VGTYKHDKSSHFFDL
+625 VGTYKHDKSSNFFDL

-649 RLGGMASVKLCS
+649 ILGGTASIKLCQ

-671 FIQSKAIQG
+671 FYQTKAIQG
-680 VYDISPIFRMNAKLQ
+680 VYDISPVFRMNAKLQ

-701 RWGLRINGN
+701 KWGLRLNGS
-710 NIFNNKYDTR
+710 NIFNNLYDTR
-720 SVQGNQDYRMKINYS
+720 SVQGNQDYRMKINYN

-749 YKEKTVKEVDTS
+749 YKEKNVKAVDTS

>member
-1 MFRVTECTFRVTE
+1 MVNKIFLLGLFL
-14 CTFRDTEWPFR
+14 
-25 DTEWRFIINIK
+25 
-36 QNYLSQNKSD
+36 LSVANVKAQ
-46 VCTCFY
+46 T
-52 INFSYICGDYIQNK
+52 
-66 KLIKMNK
+66 
-73 FFLTSLLVAAAI
+73 LTH
-85 TANAQDNTTKDSL
+85 TDSL
-98 TMETMMHNIPE
+98 TMENMMHNLPE

-149 PGVSNA
+149 PGISDA
-155 TGNISFSGNEVTLI
+155 TGSISFSGNEVTLI
-169 INGQAT
+169 VNGQAT

-181 LAERL
+181 LTERL
-186 KAMPATQLAKA
+186 KAMPAAQLAKA

-220 YAGTNQLSGQII
+220 YAGTNQLSGQVI
-232 GGLVQTKYAKGFG
+232 GGMKQSKYAKGFG
-245 DLYLSMQRG
+245 DLYLSLQRG
-254 KFGLDAQYKL
+254 KFGLDAQYKY

-276 ANHPLGNNRIHY
+276 ANHPLGNNRVY
-288 NDETGQKSF
+288 YTDETGQKSF
-297 GITHDYRLG
+297 GITHNYRLG

-311 SKNHRLDVAYTGQW
+311 SKNHRLDVAYTGHW
-325 DKTNSNSRTTGSSI
+325 DKRCSNSNTTGLSI
-339 SGMHRDSH
+339 SGMHHDSH

-357 ALPFGLTLSGSYTYY
+357 SLPFGLTLNGSYTYY

-380 DGTITTENKNETER
+380 DGTMTAENKNETER

-407 MFTADQTHSLA
+407 MFTADQTHSLS

-432 SNKSYQTTIDKDGSV
+432 SNKSYQTTIDKDGTI

-452 SSVDLNERIWNIYAG
+452 SSVDNNERIWNIYAG
-467 FSKQINKAISLEASV
+467 FSKQINKAISVEASV

-525 YWSTMSNVYYSSTY
+525 YWSTMSNVFYSSTY

-553 SNVNLMWQ
+553 YNINLMWQ

-583 YQTTDRMAVIMKETN
+583 YQPTDRMAVILKETN
-598 FDYSNSF
+598 FNYENSF
-605 GLQASAIFSAGKWL
+605 GLQATAIFSAGKWL
-619 NGNVFA
+619 DGNVYA
-625 VGTYKHDKSSHFFDL
+625 VGIYKHSKSDHFFDMS
-640 PFNRKKLSV
+640 FNRKKLTV
-649 RLGGMASVKLCS
+649 ALGGTASIKLCH

-671 FIQSKAIQG
+671 FFQSKAIQG
-680 VYDISPIFRMNAKLQ
+680 VYDVSPIFRMNAKLQ
-695 WSSHDG
+695 WTSHDG
-701 RWGLRINGN
+701 RWGLRLNGN

-749 YKEKTVKEVDTS
+749 YKEKSIKKVDTS

>member
-1 MFRVTECTFRVTE
+1 MDNMIFLLGLFL
-14 CTFRDTEWPFR
+14 
-25 DTEWRFIINIK
+25 
-36 QNYLSQNKSD
+36 LSVANVKAQ
-46 VCTCFY
+46 T
-52 INFSYICGDYIQNK
+52 
-66 KLIKMNK
+66 
-73 FFLTSLLVAAAI
+73 LTQ
-85 TANAQDNTTKDSL
+85 TDSL
-98 TMETMMHNIPE
+98 TMETMLHNLPE

-149 PGVSNA
+149 LGVSDA
-155 TGNISFSGNEVTLI
+155 TGSISFSGNEVTLI

-175 TLTQEQ
+175 TLTHEQ
-181 LAERL
+181 LTERL
-186 KAMPATQLAKA
+186 KAMPAAQLAKA

-220 YAGTNQLSGQII
+220 YADTNQLSGQII

-306 MNYAF
+306 MNYTF
-311 SKNHRLDVAYTGQW
+311 SKNNRLDVAYTGQW

-380 DGTITTENKNETER
+380 DGTMHTDESMPETER

-418 HGWGLSYGVKGQFT
+418 NCWGLSYGVKGQFT

-467 FSKQINKAISLEASV
+467 FSKQINKAISFEASV

-525 YWSTMSNVYYSSTY
+525 YWSTMSNVFYSSTY

-547 LKPFSY
+547 LKPYSY
-553 SNVNLMWQ
+553 YNVNLMWQ

-574 KPDYSVQLP
+574 KPDYFVQLP

-598 FDYSNSF
+598 FDYSNSY
-605 GLQASAIFSAGKWL
+605 GLQASVIFNAGKWL

-625 VGTYKHDKSSHFFDL
+625 VGTYKHDKTSNFFDL

-649 RLGGMASVKLCS
+649 ILGGTASVKLCNS
-661 TQDLR
+661 QDLR

-671 FIQSKAIQG
+671 FYQIYQTKAIQG

-701 RWGLRINGN
+701 KWGLRLNGN
-710 NIFNNKYDTR
+710 NIFNNPYDTR
-720 SVQGNQDYRMKINYS
+720 SVQGNQDYRMKINYN
-735 WASVTFAVIYKFGG
+735 WASVTFAVVYKFGD
-749 YKEKTVKEVDTS
+749 YKKKNVKAVDTS

>member
-1 MFRVTECTFRVTE
+1 MANKIFLLGLFL
-14 CTFRDTEWPFR
+14 
-25 DTEWRFIINIK
+25 
-36 QNYLSQNKSD
+36 LSVANVKAQ
-46 VCTCFY
+46 T
-52 INFSYICGDYIQNK
+52 
-66 KLIKMNK
+66 
-73 FFLTSLLVAAAI
+73 LTQ
-85 TANAQDNTTKDSL
+85 TDSL
-98 TMETMMHNIPE
+98 TMETMLHNLPE

-149 PGVSNA
+149 PGVSDA
-155 TGNISFSGNEVTLI
+155 TGSISFSGNEVTLI

-181 LAERL
+181 LTERL
-186 KAMPATQLAKA
+186 KAMPAAQLAKA

-220 YAGTNQLSGQII
+220 YAGTNQLSGQVI
-232 GGLVQTKYAKGFG
+232 GGMKQSKYAKGFG
-245 DLYLSMQRG
+245 DLYLSLQRG
-254 KFGLDAQYKL
+254 KFGLDAQYKY

-276 ANHPLGNNRIHY
+276 ANHPLGNNRVYY

-297 GITHDYRLG
+297 GITHNYRLG

-311 SKNHRLDVAYTGQW
+311 SKNHRLDVAYTGHW
-325 DKTNSNSRTTGSSI
+325 DKRCSNSNTTGSSI
-339 SGMHRDSH
+339 SGMHHDSH

-357 ALPFGLTLSGSYTYY
+357 SLPFGLTLNGSYTYY

-380 DGTITTENKNETER
+380 DGTMHTDESMPETER

-452 SSVDLNERIWNIYAG
+452 SSVDLNERIWNLYAG
-467 FSKQINKAISLEASV
+467 FSKQINKALSLEASV

-525 YWSTMSNVYYSSTY
+525 YWSTMSNVFYSSTY
-539 TEIHGNPD
+539 SEIHGNPD

-553 SNVNLMWQ
+553 YNVNLMWQ

-574 KPDYSVQLP
+574 KPDYFVQLP
-583 YQTTDRMAVIMKETN
+583 YQTTERMAVIMKETN
-598 FDYSNSF
+598 FDYSNSY
-605 GLQASAIFSAGKWL
+605 GLQASVIFNAGKWL

-625 VGTYKHDKSSHFFDL
+625 VGTYKHDKSSNFFDL
-640 PFNRKKLSV
+640 PFNRKKFSV
-649 RLGGMASVKLCS
+649 ILGGTASVKLCN

-671 FIQSKAIQG
+671 FYQTKAIQG

-701 RWGLRINGN
+701 KWGLRLNGS
-710 NIFNNKYDTR
+710 NIFNNLYDTR
-720 SVQGNQDYRMKINYS
+720 SVQGNQDYRMKINYN

>member
-1 MFRVTECTFRVTE
+1 M
-14 CTFRDTEWPFR
+14 
-25 DTEWRFIINIK
+25 INKIFLLGLFL
-36 QNYLSQNKSD
+36 LSVANVKAQ
-46 VCTCFY
+46 T
-52 INFSYICGDYIQNK
+52 
-66 KLIKMNK
+66 
-73 FFLTSLLVAAAI
+73 LTH
-85 TANAQDNTTKDSL
+85 TDSL
-98 TMETMMHNIPE
+98 TMENMMHNLPE

-149 PGVSNA
+149 PGISDA
-155 TGNISFSGNEVTLI
+155 TGSISFSGNEVTLI
-169 INGQAT
+169 VNGQAT

-181 LAERL
+181 LTERL
-186 KAMPATQLAKA
+186 KAMPAAQLAKA

-220 YAGTNQLSGQII
+220 YAGTNQLSGQVI
-232 GGLVQTKYAKGFG
+232 GGMKQSKYAKGFG
-245 DLYLSMQRG
+245 DLYLSLQRG
-254 KFGLDAQYKL
+254 KFGLDAQYKY

-276 ANHPLGNNRIHY
+276 ANHPLGNNRVYY

-297 GITHDYRLG
+297 GITHNYRLG

-311 SKNHRLDVAYTGQW
+311 SKNHRLDVAYTGHW
-325 DKTNSNSRTTGSSI
+325 DKRCSNSNTTGSSI
-339 SGMHRDSH
+339 SGMHHDSH

-357 ALPFGLTLSGSYTYY
+357 SLPFGLTLNGSYTYY

-380 DGTITTENKNETER
+380 DGTMHTDESMPETER

-432 SNKSYQTTIDKDGSV
+432 SNKSYQTTIDKDGTIQ
-447 LPDGT
+447 PNGT
-452 SSVDLNERIWNIYAG
+452 SSVDNNERIWNIYAG
-467 FSKQINKAISLEASV
+467 FSKQINKAISVEASV

-525 YWSTMSNVYYSSTY
+525 YWSTMSNVFYSSTY
-539 TEIHGNPD
+539 SEIHGNPD

-553 SNVNLMWQ
+553 YNVNLMWQ

-574 KPDYSVQLP
+574 KPDYFVQLP
-583 YQTTDRMAVIMKETN
+583 YQTTERMAVIMKETN
-598 FDYSNSF
+598 FDYSNSY
-605 GLQASAIFSAGKWL
+605 GLQASVIFNAGKWL

-625 VGTYKHDKSSHFFDL
+625 VGTYKHDKSSNFFDL
-640 PFNRKKLSV
+640 PFNRKKFSV
-649 RLGGMASVKLCS
+649 ILGGTASVKLCN

-671 FIQSKAIQG
+671 FYQTKAIQG

-701 RWGLRINGN
+701 KWGLRLNGS
-710 NIFNNKYDTR
+710 NIFNNLYDTR
-720 SVQGNQDYRMKINYS
+720 SVQGNQDYRMKINYN

-749 YKEKTVKEVDTS
+749 YKEKNVKAVDTS

>member
-1 MFRVTECTFRVTE
+1 MVNKIFLLGLFL
-14 CTFRDTEWPFR
+14 
-25 DTEWRFIINIK
+25 
-36 QNYLSQNKSD
+36 LSVAD
-46 VCTCFY
+46 VKAQT
-52 INFSYICGDYIQNK
+52 
-66 KLIKMNK
+66 
-73 FFLTSLLVAAAI
+73 LTH
-85 TANAQDNTTKDSL
+85 TDSL
-98 TMETMMHNIPE
+98 TMENMMHNLPE

-149 PGVSNA
+149 PGISDA
-155 TGNISFSGNEVTLI
+155 TGSISFSGNEVTLI

-181 LAERL
+181 LTERL
-186 KAMPATQLAKA
+186 KAMPAAQLAKA
-197 EVMLSAPARYHV
+197 EVLLSAPARYHV

-232 GGLVQTKYAKGFG
+232 GGMRQNKYANEFG
-245 DLYLSMQRG
+245 NLYLSLQRG
-254 KFGLDAQYKL
+254 KFGLDAQYKY

-269 YGESSRI
+269 YGESSRK
-276 ANHPLGNNRIHY
+276 ANHPLGNNHIRY

-306 MNYAF
+306 MNYTF
-311 SKNHRLDVAYTGQW
+311 SKNHRLDVAYTGRW
-325 DKTNSNSRTTGSSI
+325 NKTNSSSRTTGSSI

-407 MFTADQTHSLA
+407 MFTADQTHSLS

-498 PTLNALWNV
+498 PTFNALWNV

-525 YWSTMSNVYYSSTY
+525 YWSTMSNVFYSSTY

-553 SNVNLMWQ
+553 YNVNLMWQ

-649 RLGGMASVKLCS
+649 ILGGTASVKLCS

-701 RWGLRINGN
+701 RWGLRLNGN

>member
-1 MFRVTECTFRVTE
+1 MVNKIFLLGLFL
-14 CTFRDTEWPFR
+14 
-25 DTEWRFIINIK
+25 
-36 QNYLSQNKSD
+36 LSVANVKAQ
-46 VCTCFY
+46 T
-52 INFSYICGDYIQNK
+52 
-66 KLIKMNK
+66 
-73 FFLTSLLVAAAI
+73 LTH
-85 TANAQDNTTKDSL
+85 TDSL
-98 TMETMMHNIPE
+98 TMENMMHNLPE

-149 PGVSNA
+149 PGISDA
-155 TGNISFSGNEVTLI
+155 TGSISFSGNEVTLI
-169 INGQAT
+169 VNGQAT

-181 LAERL
+181 LTERL
-186 KAMPATQLAKA
+186 KAMPAAQLAKA

-220 YAGTNQLSGQII
+220 YAGTNQLSGQVI
-232 GGLVQTKYAKGFG
+232 GGMKQSKYAKGFG
-245 DLYLSMQRG
+245 DLYLSLQRG
-254 KFGLDAQYKL
+254 KFGLDAQYKY

-276 ANHPLGNNRIHY
+276 ANHPLGNNRVYY

-297 GITHDYRLG
+297 GITHNYRLG

-311 SKNHRLDVAYTGQW
+311 SKNHRLDVAYTGHW
-325 DKTNSNSRTTGSSI
+325 DKRCSNSNTTGSSI
-339 SGMHRDSH
+339 SGMHHDSH

-357 ALPFGLTLSGSYTYY
+357 SLPFGLTLNGSYTYY

-380 DGTITTENKNETER
+380 DGTMHTDESMQETER

-418 HGWGLSYGVKGQFT
+418 HGWGLSYGVKGQFA
-432 SNKSYQTTIDKDGSV
+432 SNKSYQTTIDKDGTIQ
-447 LPDGT
+447 PNGT
-452 SSVDLNERIWNIYAG
+452 SSVDNNERIWNIYAG
-467 FSKQINKAISLEASV
+467 FSKQINKAISVEASV

-525 YWSTMSNVYYSSTY
+525 YWSTMSNVFYSSTY
-539 TEIHGNPD
+539 SEIHGNPD
-547 LKPFSY
+547 LKPFAY
-553 SNVNLMWQ
+553 YNVNLMWQ

-574 KPDYSVQLP
+574 KPDYFVQLP
-583 YQTTDRMAVIMKETN
+583 YQTTERMAVIMKETN
-598 FDYSNSF
+598 FDYSNSY
-605 GLQASAIFSAGKWL
+605 GLQASVIFNAGKWL

-625 VGTYKHDKSSHFFDL
+625 VGTYKHDKSSNFFDL

-649 RLGGMASVKLCS
+649 ILGGTASVKLCN

-671 FIQSKAIQG
+671 FFQSKAIQG
-680 VYDISPIFRMNAKLQ
+680 VYDISPVFRMNAKLQ

-701 RWGLRINGN
+701 KWGLRLNGS
-710 NIFNNKYDTR
+710 NIFNNLYDTR
-720 SVQGNQDYRMKINYS
+720 SVQGNQDYRMKINYN

-749 YKEKTVKEVDTS
+749 YKEKNVKAVDTS

>member
-1 MFRVTECTFRVTE
+1 MDNKVFLLGLFLLSVANVKAQTQT
-14 CTFRDTEWPFR
+14 
-25 DTEWRFIINIK
+25 
-36 QNYLSQNKSD
+36 QN
-46 VCTCFY
+46 
-52 INFSYICGDYIQNK
+52 
-66 KLIKMNK
+66 
-73 FFLTSLLVAAAI
+73 
-85 TANAQDNTTKDSL
+85 DSL
-98 TMETMMHNIPE
+98 TMENMMHNLPE
-109 VMVKGSRPIVKAER
+109 IMVKGSRPIVKAER

-149 PGVSNA
+149 PGVSDA
-155 TGNISFSGNEVTLI
+155 TGSISFSGNEVTLI

-181 LAERL
+181 LTERL
-186 KAMPATQLAKA
+186 KAMPAAQLAKA

-232 GGLVQTKYAKGFG
+232 GGMRQNKYANEFG
-245 DLYLSMQRG
+245 NLYLSLQRG
-254 KFGLDAQYKL
+254 KFGLDAQYKY

-276 ANHPLGNNRIHY
+276 ANHPLGNNRVYY

-311 SKNHRLDVAYTGQW
+311 CKNHRLDVAYTGHW
-325 DKTNSNSRTTGSSI
+325 DKTCSNSNTTGSSI
-339 SGMHRDSH
+339 SGMHHDSH

-357 ALPFGLTLSGSYTYY
+357 SLPFGLTLNGSYTYY

-380 DGTITTENKNETER
+380 DGTMHMDESMPETER

-432 SNKSYQTTIDKDGSV
+432 SNKSYQTTIDKDGTIQ
-447 LPDGT
+447 PNGT
-452 SSVDLNERIWNIYAG
+452 SSVDNNERIWNIYAG

-525 YWSTMSNVYYSSTY
+525 YWSTMSSVFYSSTY

-553 SNVNLMWQ
+553 YNVNLMWQ

-574 KPDYSVQLP
+574 KPDYFVQLP
-583 YQTTDRMAVIMKETN
+583 YQTTERMAVIMKETN
-598 FDYSNSF
+598 FDYSNSY
-605 GLQASAIFSAGKWL
+605 GLQASVIFNAGKWL

-625 VGTYKHDKSSHFFDL
+625 VGTYKHDKSSNFFDL

-649 RLGGMASVKLCS
+649 ILGGTASVKLCN

-671 FIQSKAIQG
+671 FFQSKAIQG

-695 WSSHDG
+695 WTSHDG
-701 RWGLRINGN
+701 KWGLRINGN
-710 NIFNNKYDTR
+710 NIFNNLYDTR
-720 SVQGNQDYRMKINYS
+720 SVQGNQDYRMKVNYN

>member
-1 MFRVTECTFRVTE
+1 
-14 CTFRDTEWPFR
+14 
-25 DTEWRFIINIK
+25 
-36 QNYLSQNKSD
+36 
-46 VCTCFY
+46 
-52 INFSYICGDYIQNK
+52 
-66 KLIKMNK
+66 MNRIL
-73 FFLTSLLVAAAI
+73 FMGIFVALTI
-85 TANAQDNTTKDSL
+85 TANAQDDIPKDSL
-98 TMETMMHNIPE
+98 TMEWNSMFRNLPE

-149 PGVSNA
+149 PGVSDA
-155 TGNISFSGNEVTLI
+155 TGNISFLGNEVTLI
-169 INGQAT
+169 VNGQAT

-181 LAERL
+181 LTERL
-186 KAMPATQLAKA
+186 KAMPAAQLAKA

-209 RGMAINIVTKD
+209 RGMVINIVTKD
-220 YAGTNQLSGQII
+220 YAGTNQLSGQVI
-232 GGLVQTKYAKGFG
+232 GGMKQSKYAKGFG
-245 DLYLSMQRG
+245 DLYLSLQRG
-254 KFGLDAQYKL
+254 KFGLDAQYKY

-276 ANHPLGNNRIHY
+276 ANHPLGNNRVYY

-297 GITHDYRLG
+297 GITHNYRLG

-311 SKNHRLDVAYTGQW
+311 SKNHRLDVAYTGHW
-325 DKTNSNSRTTGSSI
+325 VKRCSNSNTTGSSI
-339 SGMHRDSH
+339 SGMHHDSH

-357 ALPFGLTLSGSYTYY
+357 SLPFGLTLNGSYTYY

-380 DGTITTENKNETER
+380 DGTMHTDESMPETER

-407 MFTADQTHSLA
+407 MFTADQTHSLTQ
-418 HGWGLSYGVKGQFT
+418 GWGLSYGVKGQFT

-452 SSVDLNERIWNIYAG
+452 SSVDLKERIWNIYAG
-467 FSKQINKAISLEASV
+467 FSKQINKAVSVEASV

-525 YWSTMSNVYYSSTY
+525 YWSTMSNVFYSSTY

-553 SNVNLMWQ
+553 YNVNLMWQ

-574 KPDYSVQLP
+574 MPDYFVQLP

-605 GLQASAIFSAGKWL
+605 GLQASAIFSVGKWL

-649 RLGGMASVKLCS
+649 RLGGTASVKLSS

-671 FIQSKAIQG
+671 FYQTKAIQG
-680 VYDISPIFRMNAKLQ
+680 VYDISPVFRMDAKLQ

-701 RWGLRINGN
+701 KWGVRLNGS

-720 SVQGNQDYRMKINYS
+720 SVQGNQDYRMKINYN

-749 YKEKTVKEVDTS
+749 YKEKSIKKVDTS

>member
-1 MFRVTECTFRVTE
+1 MVNKIFLLGLFL
-14 CTFRDTEWPFR
+14 
-25 DTEWRFIINIK
+25 
-36 QNYLSQNKSD
+36 LSVANVKAQ
-46 VCTCFY
+46 T
-52 INFSYICGDYIQNK
+52 
-66 KLIKMNK
+66 
-73 FFLTSLLVAAAI
+73 LTH
-85 TANAQDNTTKDSL
+85 TDSL
-98 TMETMMHNIPE
+98 TMENMMHNLPE

-149 PGVSNA
+149 PGISDA
-155 TGNISFSGNEVTLI
+155 TGSISFSGNEVTLI
-169 INGQAT
+169 VNGQAT

-181 LAERL
+181 LTERL
-186 KAMPATQLAKA
+186 KAMPAAQLAKA

-220 YAGTNQLSGQII
+220 YAGTNQLSGQVI
-232 GGLVQTKYAKGFG
+232 GGMKQSKYAKGFG
-245 DLYLSMQRG
+245 DLYLSLQRG
-254 KFGLDAQYKL
+254 KFGLDAQYKY

-276 ANHPLGNNRIHY
+276 ANHPLGNNRVYY

-297 GITHDYRLG
+297 GITHNYRLG
-306 MNYAF
+306 MNYTF
-311 SKNHRLDVAYTGQW
+311 SKNHRLDVAYTGHW
-325 DKTNSNSRTTGSSI
+325 DKRCSNSNTTGSSI
-339 SGMHRDSH
+339 SGMHHDSH

-357 ALPFGLTLSGSYTYY
+357 SLPFGLTLNGSYTYY

-380 DGTITTENKNETER
+380 DGTMHTDESMPETER

-432 SNKSYQTTIDKDGSV
+432 SNKSYQTTIDKDGTIQ
-447 LPDGT
+447 PNGT
-452 SSVDLNERIWNIYAG
+452 SSVDNNERIWNIYAG
-467 FSKQINKAISLEASV
+467 FSKQINKAISVEASV

-525 YWSTMSNVYYSSTY
+525 YWSTMSNVFYSSTY
-539 TEIHGNPD
+539 SEIHGNPD

-553 SNVNLMWQ
+553 YNVNLMWQ

-574 KPDYSVQLP
+574 KPDYFVQLP
-583 YQTTDRMAVIMKETN
+583 YQTTERMAVIMKETN
-598 FDYSNSF
+598 FDYSNSY
-605 GLQASAIFSAGKWL
+605 GLQASVIFNAGKWL

-625 VGTYKHDKSSHFFDL
+625 VGTYKHDKNSNFFDL

-649 RLGGMASVKLCS
+649 ILGGTASIKLCQ

-671 FIQSKAIQG
+671 FYQTKAIQG
-680 VYDISPIFRMNAKLQ
+680 VYDISPVFRMNAKLQ

-701 RWGLRINGN
+701 KWGLRLNGS
-710 NIFNNKYDTR
+710 NIFNNLYDTR
-720 SVQGNQDYRMKINYS
+720 SVQGNQDYRMKINYN

-749 YKEKTVKEVDTS
+749 YKEKNVKAVDTS

>member
-1 MFRVTECTFRVTE
+1 
-14 CTFRDTEWPFR
+14 
-25 DTEWRFIINIK
+25 
-36 QNYLSQNKSD
+36 
-46 VCTCFY
+46 
-52 INFSYICGDYIQNK
+52 
-66 KLIKMNK
+66 MNRIL
-73 FFLTSLLVAAAI
+73 FMGIFVALTI
-85 TANAQDNTTKDSL
+85 TANAQDDIPEDSL
-98 TMETMMHNIPE
+98 TMEWKSMFRNLPE
-109 VMVKGSRPIVKAER
+109 VMIKGSHPIVKVER
-123 GMLSYNMPLLLK
+123 GLLLYNMPLLLK

-149 PGVSNA
+149 PGVSDA
-155 TGNISFSGNEVTLI
+155 TGNISFLGNEVTLI
-169 INGQAT
+169 VNGQAT

-181 LAERL
+181 LTERL
-186 KAMPATQLAKA
+186 KAMPAAQLAKA

-220 YAGTNQLSGQII
+220 YAGTNQLSGQVI
-232 GGLVQTKYAKGFG
+232 GGMKQSKYAKGFG
-245 DLYLSMQRG
+245 DLYLSLQRG
-254 KFGLDAQYKL
+254 KFGLDAQYKY

-276 ANHPLGNNRIHY
+276 ANHPLGNNRVYY

-297 GITHDYRLG
+297 GITHNYRLG

-311 SKNHRLDVAYTGQW
+311 SKNHRLDVAYTGHW
-325 DKTNSNSRTTGSSI
+325 DKRCSNSNTTGSSI
-339 SGMHRDSH
+339 SGMHHDSH

-357 ALPFGLTLSGSYTYY
+357 SLPFGLTLNGSYTYY

-380 DGTITTENKNETER
+380 DGTMHTDESMLETER
-394 NLTSGS
+394 NLTSCS

-418 HGWGLSYGVKGQFT
+418 NCWGLSYGVKGQFT

-525 YWSTMSNVYYSSTY
+525 YWSTMSNVFYSSTY

-553 SNVNLMWQ
+553 YNVNLMWQ

-583 YQTTDRMAVIMKETN
+583 YQTTERMAVIMKETN
-598 FDYSNSF
+598 FDYSNSY
-605 GLQASAIFSAGKWL
+605 GLQASVIFNAGKWL

-649 RLGGMASVKLCS
+649 ILGGTASVKLSS

-671 FIQSKAIQG
+671 FYQTKAIQG
-680 VYDISPIFRMNAKLQ
+680 VYDISPVFRMDAKLQ

-701 RWGLRINGN
+701 KWGVRLNGS

-720 SVQGNQDYRMKINYS
+720 SVQGNQDYRMKINYN

-749 YKEKTVKEVDTS
+749 YKEKNIKKVDTS

>member
-1 MFRVTECTFRVTE
+1 MVNKIFLLGLFL
-14 CTFRDTEWPFR
+14 
-25 DTEWRFIINIK
+25 
-36 QNYLSQNKSD
+36 LSVANVKAQ
-46 VCTCFY
+46 T
-52 INFSYICGDYIQNK
+52 
-66 KLIKMNK
+66 
-73 FFLTSLLVAAAI
+73 LTH
-85 TANAQDNTTKDSL
+85 TDSL
-98 TMETMMHNIPE
+98 TMENMMHNLPE

-149 PGVSNA
+149 PGISDA
-155 TGNISFSGNEVTLI
+155 TGSISFSGNEVTLI
-169 INGQAT
+169 VNGQAT

-181 LAERL
+181 LTERL
-186 KAMPATQLAKA
+186 KAMPAAQLAKA

-220 YAGTNQLSGQII
+220 YAGTNQLSGQVI
-232 GGLVQTKYAKGFG
+232 GGMKQSKYAKGFG
-245 DLYLSMQRG
+245 DLYLSLQRG
-254 KFGLDAQYKL
+254 KFGLDAQYKY

-276 ANHPLGNNRIHY
+276 ANHPLGNNRVYY

-297 GITHDYRLG
+297 GITHNYRLG

-311 SKNHRLDVAYTGQW
+311 SKNHRLDVAYTGHW
-325 DKTNSNSRTTGSSI
+325 DKRCSNSNTTGSSI
-339 SGMHRDSH
+339 SGMHHDSH

-357 ALPFGLTLSGSYTYY
+357 SLPFGLTLNGSYTYY

-380 DGTITTENKNETER
+380 DGTMTAENKNETER

-407 MFTADQTHSLA
+407 MFTADQTHSLS

-432 SNKSYQTTIDKDGSV
+432 SNKSYQTTIDKDGTI

-452 SSVDLNERIWNIYAG
+452 SSVDNNERIWNIYAG
-467 FSKQINKAISLEASV
+467 FSKQINKAISVEASV

-525 YWSTMSNVYYSSTY
+525 YWSTMSNVFYSSTY
-539 TEIHGNPD
+539 SEIHGNPD

-553 SNVNLMWQ
+553 YNVNLMWQ

-574 KPDYSVQLP
+574 KPDYFVQLP
-583 YQTTDRMAVIMKETN
+583 YQTTERMAVIMKETN
-598 FDYSNSF
+598 FDYSNSY
-605 GLQASAIFSAGKWL
+605 GLQASVIFNAGKWL

-625 VGTYKHDKSSHFFDL
+625 VGTYKHDKSSNFFDL

-649 RLGGMASVKLCS
+649 ILGGTASVKLCN

-671 FIQSKAIQG
+671 FFQSKAIQG
-680 VYDISPIFRMNAKLQ
+680 VYDISPVFRMNAKLQ

-701 RWGLRINGN
+701 KWGLRLNGS
-710 NIFNNKYDTR
+710 NIFNNLYDTR
-720 SVQGNQDYRMKINYS
+720 SVQGNQDYRMKINYN

-749 YKEKTVKEVDTS
+749 YKEKNVKAVDTS

>member
-1 MFRVTECTFRVTE
+1 MVNKIFLLGLFL
-14 CTFRDTEWPFR
+14 
-25 DTEWRFIINIK
+25 
-36 QNYLSQNKSD
+36 LSVANVKAQ
-46 VCTCFY
+46 T
-52 INFSYICGDYIQNK
+52 
-66 KLIKMNK
+66 
-73 FFLTSLLVAAAI
+73 LTH
-85 TANAQDNTTKDSL
+85 TDSL
-98 TMETMMHNIPE
+98 TMENMMHNLPE

-149 PGVSNA
+149 PGISDA
-155 TGNISFSGNEVTLI
+155 TGSISFSGNEVTLI
-169 INGQAT
+169 VNGQAT

-181 LAERL
+181 LTERL
-186 KAMPATQLAKA
+186 KAMPAAQLAKA

-220 YAGTNQLSGQII
+220 YAGTNQLSGQVI
-232 GGLVQTKYAKGFG
+232 GGMKQSKYAKGFG
-245 DLYLSMQRG
+245 DLYLSLQRG
-254 KFGLDAQYKL
+254 KFGLDAQYKY

-276 ANHPLGNNRIHY
+276 ANHALGNNRVYY

-297 GITHDYRLG
+297 GITHNYRLG

-311 SKNHRLDVAYTGQW
+311 SKNHRLDVAYTGHW
-325 DKTNSNSRTTGSSI
+325 DKRCSNSNTTGSSI
-339 SGMHRDSH
+339 SGMHHDSH

-357 ALPFGLTLSGSYTYY
+357 SLPFGLTLNGSYTYY

-380 DGTITTENKNETER
+380 DGTMHTDESMPETER

-432 SNKSYQTTIDKDGSV
+432 SNKSYQTTIDKDGTIQ
-447 LPDGT
+447 PNGT
-452 SSVDLNERIWNIYAG
+452 SSVDNNERIWNIYAG
-467 FSKQINKAISLEASV
+467 FNKQINKAISVEASV

-525 YWSTMSNVYYSSTY
+525 YWSTMSNVFYSSTY
-539 TEIHGNPD
+539 SEIHGNPD

-553 SNVNLMWQ
+553 YNVNLMWQ

-574 KPDYSVQLP
+574 KPDYFVQLP
-583 YQTTDRMAVIMKETN
+583 YQTTERMAVIMKETN
-598 FDYSNSF
+598 FDYSNSY
-605 GLQASAIFSAGKWL
+605 GLQASVIFNAGKWL

-625 VGTYKHDKSSHFFDL
+625 VGTYKHDKSSNFFDL

-649 RLGGMASVKLCS
+649 ILGGTASIKLCQ

-671 FIQSKAIQG
+671 FYQTKAIQG

-701 RWGLRINGN
+701 KWGLRLNGS
-710 NIFNNKYDTR
+710 NIFNNLYDTR
-720 SVQGNQDYRMKINYS
+720 SVQGNQDYRMKINYN

-749 YKEKTVKEVDTS
+749 YKEKNVKAVDTS

>member
-1 MFRVTECTFRVTE
+1 MVNKIFLLGLFL
-14 CTFRDTEWPFR
+14 
-25 DTEWRFIINIK
+25 
-36 QNYLSQNKSD
+36 LSVANVKAQ
-46 VCTCFY
+46 T
-52 INFSYICGDYIQNK
+52 
-66 KLIKMNK
+66 
-73 FFLTSLLVAAAI
+73 LTH
-85 TANAQDNTTKDSL
+85 TDSL
-98 TMETMMHNIPE
+98 TMENMMHNLPE

-149 PGVSNA
+149 PGISDA
-155 TGNISFSGNEVTLI
+155 TGSISFSGNEVTLI
-169 INGQAT
+169 VNGQAT

-181 LAERL
+181 LTERL
-186 KAMPATQLAKA
+186 KAMPAAQLAKA

-232 GGLVQTKYAKGFG
+232 GGMRQNKYANEFG
-245 DLYLSMQRG
+245 NLYLSLQRG
-254 KFGLDAQYKL
+254 KFGLDAQYKY

-276 ANHPLGNNRIHY
+276 ANHPLGNNRVYY

-297 GITHDYRLG
+297 GITHNYRLG

-311 SKNHRLDVAYTGQW
+311 SKNHRLDVAYTGHW
-325 DKTNSNSRTTGSSI
+325 DKRCSNSNTTGSSI
-339 SGMHRDSH
+339 SGMRHDSH

-357 ALPFGLTLSGSYTYY
+357 SLPFGLTLSGSYTYY

-407 MFTADQTHSLA
+407 MFTADQTHSLTQ
-418 HGWGLSYGVKGQFT
+418 GWGLSYGVKGQFT

-467 FSKQINKAISLEASV
+467 VSKQINKAISLEASV
-482 AAEQYHSPI
+482 AAEQYHSPV

-525 YWSTMSNVYYSSTY
+525 YWSTMSNVFYSSTY

-553 SNVNLMWQ
+553 YNVNLMWQ

-649 RLGGMASVKLCS
+649 RLGGTASVKLCS

-695 WSSHDG
+695 WTSHDG
-701 RWGLRINGN
+701 KWGLRLNGN

-720 SVQGNQDYRMKINYS
+720 SVQGNQDYRMKINYN

-749 YKEKTVKEVDTS
+749 YKEKNVKAVDTS

>member
-1 MFRVTECTFRVTE
+1 MVNKIFLLGLFL
-14 CTFRDTEWPFR
+14 
-25 DTEWRFIINIK
+25 
-36 QNYLSQNKSD
+36 LSVANVKAQ
-46 VCTCFY
+46 T
-52 INFSYICGDYIQNK
+52 
-66 KLIKMNK
+66 
-73 FFLTSLLVAAAI
+73 LTQ
-85 TANAQDNTTKDSL
+85 TDSL
-98 TMETMMHNIPE
+98 TMETMLHNLPE

-149 PGVSNA
+149 PGVSDA
-155 TGNISFSGNEVTLI
+155 TGSISFSGNEVTLI

-181 LAERL
+181 LTERL
-186 KAMPATQLAKA
+186 KAMPAAQLAKA

-209 RGMAINIVTKD
+209 CGMAINIVTKD
-220 YAGTNQLSGQII
+220 YAGTNQLSGQVI
-232 GGLVQTKYAKGFG
+232 GGMKQSKYAKGFG
-245 DLYLSMQRG
+245 DLYLSLQRG
-254 KFGLDAQYKL
+254 KFGLDAQYKY

-276 ANHPLGNNRIHY
+276 ANHPLGNNRVYY

-297 GITHDYRLG
+297 GITHNYRLG

-311 SKNHRLDVAYTGQW
+311 SKNHRLDVAYTGHW
-325 DKTNSNSRTTGSSI
+325 DKRCSNSNTTGSSI
-339 SGMHRDSH
+339 SGMHHDSH

-357 ALPFGLTLSGSYTYY
+357 SLPFGLTLNGSYTYY

-380 DGTITTENKNETER
+380 DGTMHTDESMSETER

-407 MFTADQTHSLA
+407 MFTADQTHLLA

-447 LPDGT
+447 LPNGT
-452 SSVDLNERIWNIYAG
+452 SSVDLNERIWNLYAG
-467 FSKQINKAISLEASV
+467 FSKQINKALSLEASV

-491 WDKWRVY
+491 WDKWRMY

-525 YWSTMSNVYYSSTY
+525 YWSTMSNVFYSSTY
-539 TEIHGNPD
+539 SEIHGNPD
-547 LKPFSY
+547 LKPFAY
-553 SNVNLMWQ
+553 YNVNLMWQ

-574 KPDYSVQLP
+574 KPDYFVQLP
-583 YQTTDRMAVIMKETN
+583 YQTTERMAVIMKETN
-598 FDYSNSF
+598 FDYSNSY
-605 GLQASAIFSAGKWL
+605 GLQASVIFNAGKWL

-625 VGTYKHDKSSHFFDL
+625 AGTYKHDKSSNFFDL
-640 PFNRKKLSV
+640 PFNRKKFSV
-649 RLGGMASVKLCS
+649 ILGGTASVKLCN

-671 FIQSKAIQG
+671 FYQTKAIQG

-701 RWGLRINGN
+701 KWGLRLNGS
-710 NIFNNKYDTR
+710 NIFNNLYDTR
-720 SVQGNQDYRMKINYS
+720 SVQGNQDYRMKINYN

-749 YKEKTVKEVDTS
+749 YKEKNVKAVDTS

>member
-1 MFRVTECTFRVTE
+1 
-14 CTFRDTEWPFR
+14 
-25 DTEWRFIINIK
+25 
-36 QNYLSQNKSD
+36 
-46 VCTCFY
+46 
-52 INFSYICGDYIQNK
+52 
-66 KLIKMNK
+66 MNK

-135 QLPADNAYEALTRI
+135 QLPADNAYEALTHI

-169 INGQAT
+169 VNGQAT

-186 KAMPATQLAKA
+186 KAMPAAQLAKA

-306 MNYAF
+306 INYTF
-311 SKNHRLDVAYTGQW
+311 SKNNRLDVAYTGQW
-325 DKTNSNSRTTGSSI
+325 DKTSSNSRTTGSSI

-432 SNKSYQTTIDKDGSV
+432 SNKSYQTTIDKDGTI

-452 SSVDLNERIWNIYAG
+452 SSVDNNERIWNIYAG
-467 FSKQINKAISLEASV
+467 FSKQINKALSLEASV

-525 YWSTMSNVYYSSTY
+525 YWSTMSNVFYSSTY

-553 SNVNLMWQ
+553 YNVNLMWQ

-574 KPDYSVQLP
+574 KPDYFVQLP

-598 FDYSNSF
+598 FDFSNSY

-625 VGTYKHDKSSHFFDL
+625 VGTYKHDKSCNFFDL

-649 RLGGMASVKLCS
+649 ILGGTASIKLSS

-671 FIQSKAIQG
+671 FYQTKAIQG
-680 VYDISPIFRMNAKLQ
+680 VYDISPVFRMNAKLQ

-701 RWGLRINGN
+701 KWGVRLNGS
-710 NIFNNKYDTR
+710 NIFNNRFDTR
-720 SVQGNQDYRMKINYS
+720 SVQGNQDYRMKINYN

>member
-1 MFRVTECTFRVTE
+1 MANKIFLLGLFL
-14 CTFRDTEWPFR
+14 
-25 DTEWRFIINIK
+25 
-36 QNYLSQNKSD
+36 LSVANVKAQ
-46 VCTCFY
+46 T
-52 INFSYICGDYIQNK
+52 
-66 KLIKMNK
+66 
-73 FFLTSLLVAAAI
+73 LTQ
-85 TANAQDNTTKDSL
+85 TDSL
-98 TMETMMHNIPE
+98 TMETMLHNLPE
-109 VMVKGSRPIVKAER
+109 VMVKGTRPIVKAER

-149 PGVSNA
+149 PGVSDA
-155 TGNISFSGNEVTLI
+155 TGSISFSGNEVTLI

-181 LAERL
+181 LTERL
-186 KAMPATQLAKA
+186 KAMPAAQLSKA

-232 GGLVQTKYAKGFG
+232 GGMRQNKYTNEFG
-245 DLYLSMQRG
+245 NLYLSLQRG
-254 KFGLDAQYKL
+254 KFGLDAQYKY

-297 GITHDYRLG
+297 GITHNYRLG
-306 MNYAF
+306 MNYVF
-311 SKNHRLDVAYTGQW
+311 SKDHRLDVAYTGQW
-325 DKTNSNSRTTGSSI
+325 DKTSSNSHTTGSSI
-339 SGMHRDSH
+339 SGMHHDSH

-357 ALPFGLTLSGSYTYY
+357 SLPFGLSLNGSYTYY
-372 RTPQQQAL
+372 RTPQQQVL
-380 DGTITTENKNETER
+380 DGTMTAENKNETER

-407 MFTADQTHSLA
+407 MFTADQTHSLS

-525 YWSTMSNVYYSSTY
+525 YWSTMSNVFYSSTY

-553 SNVNLMWQ
+553 YNVNLMWQ

-598 FDYSNSF
+598 FNYSNSF
-605 GLQASAIFSAGKWL
+605 GLQASAIFNAGQWL

-625 VGTYKHDKSSHFFDL
+625 VGTYKHDKSSNFFDL

-649 RLGGMASVKLCS
+649 ILGGTASVKLCN

-671 FIQSKAIQG
+671 FFQSKAIQG

-695 WSSHDG
+695 WSSHNG
-701 RWGLRINGN
+701 RWGLRLNGN

-720 SVQGNQDYRMKINYS
+720 SVQGNQDYRMKINYN
-735 WASVTFAVIYKFGG
+735 WTSVTFAVIYKFGG

>member
-1 MFRVTECTFRVTE
+1 MVNKIFLLGLFL
-14 CTFRDTEWPFR
+14 
-25 DTEWRFIINIK
+25 
-36 QNYLSQNKSD
+36 LSVANVKAQ
-46 VCTCFY
+46 T
-52 INFSYICGDYIQNK
+52 
-66 KLIKMNK
+66 
-73 FFLTSLLVAAAI
+73 LTH
-85 TANAQDNTTKDSL
+85 TDSL
-98 TMETMMHNIPE
+98 TMENMMHNLPE

-149 PGVSNA
+149 PGISDA
-155 TGNISFSGNEVTLI
+155 TGSISFSGNEVTLI
-169 INGQAT
+169 VNGQAT

-181 LAERL
+181 LTERL
-186 KAMPATQLAKA
+186 KAMPAAQLAKA

-220 YAGTNQLSGQII
+220 YAGTNQLSGQVI
-232 GGLVQTKYAKGFG
+232 GGMKQSKYAKGFG
-245 DLYLSMQRG
+245 DLYLSLQRG
-254 KFGLDAQYKL
+254 KFGLDAQYKY

-276 ANHPLGNNRIHY
+276 ANHPLGNNRVYY

-297 GITHDYRLG
+297 GITHNYRLG

-311 SKNHRLDVAYTGQW
+311 SKNHRLDVAYTGHW
-325 DKTNSNSRTTGSSI
+325 DKRCSNSNTTGSSI
-339 SGMHRDSH
+339 SGMHHDSH

-357 ALPFGLTLSGSYTYY
+357 SLPFGLTLNGSYTYY

-380 DGTITTENKNETER
+380 DGTMHTDESMSETER

-407 MFTADQTHSLA
+407 MFTADQTHLLA

-452 SSVDLNERIWNIYAG
+452 SSVDLNERIWNLYAG
-467 FSKQINKAISLEASV
+467 FSKQINKTLSLEASV

-525 YWSTMSNVYYSSTY
+525 YWSTMSNVFYSSTY
-539 TEIHGNPD
+539 SEIHGNPD
-547 LKPFSY
+547 LKPFAY
-553 SNVNLMWQ
+553 YNVNLMWQ

-574 KPDYSVQLP
+574 KPDYFVQLP
-583 YQTTDRMAVIMKETN
+583 YQTTERMAVIMKETN
-598 FDYSNSF
+598 FDYSNSY
-605 GLQASAIFSAGKWL
+605 GLQASVIFNAGKWL

-625 VGTYKHDKSSHFFDL
+625 VGTYKHDKSSNFFDL
-640 PFNRKKLSV
+640 PFNRKKFSV
-649 RLGGMASVKLCS
+649 ILGGTASVKLCN

-671 FIQSKAIQG
+671 FYQTKAIQG

-701 RWGLRINGN
+701 KWGLRLNGS
-710 NIFNNKYDTR
+710 NIFNNLYDTR
-720 SVQGNQDYRMKINYS
+720 SVQGNQDYRMKINYN

-749 YKEKTVKEVDTS
+749 YKEKNVKAVDTS

>member
-1 MFRVTECTFRVTE
+1 MDNKMFLLGLFL
-14 CTFRDTEWPFR
+14 
-25 DTEWRFIINIK
+25 
-36 QNYLSQNKSD
+36 LS
-46 VCTCFY
+46 
-52 INFSYICGDYIQNK
+52 
-66 KLIKMNK
+66 
-73 FFLTSLLVAAAI
+73 VA
-85 TANAQDNTTKDSL
+85 NVKAQTQTQTDSL
-98 TMETMMHNIPE
+98 TMENMMHNLPE
-109 VMVKGSRPIVKAER
+109 VMIKGLRPIVKAER
-123 GMLSYNMPLLLK
+123 GMLTYNMPLLIK

-149 PGVSNA
+149 PGVSDA
-155 TGNISFSGNEVTLI
+155 TGSMSFSGNEVTLI

-181 LAERL
+181 LIERL
-186 KAMPATQLAKA
+186 KAMPAAQLAKA

-232 GGLVQTKYAKGFG
+232 GGMRQNKYANEFG
-245 DLYLSMQRG
+245 DLYLSLQRG
-254 KFGLDAQYKL
+254 KFGLDAQYKY

-325 DKTNSNSRTTGSSI
+325 DKTSSNNHTTGSSI

-357 ALPFGLTLSGSYTYY
+357 SLPFGLTLNGSYTYY

-380 DGTITTENKNETER
+380 DGMMHTDESMPETER

-407 MFTADQTHSLA
+407 MFTADQTHLLA

-432 SNKSYQTTIDKDGSV
+432 SNKSYQTTIDKDGTI

-525 YWSTMSNVYYSSTY
+525 YWSTMSNVFYSSTY
-539 TEIHGNPD
+539 SEIHGNPD

-553 SNVNLMWQ
+553 YNVNLMWQ

-598 FDYSNSF
+598 FNYENSF
-605 GLQASAIFSAGKWL
+605 GLQASAMFSAGKCL

-625 VGTYKHDKSSHFFDL
+625 VGIYKHDKNSNFFDL

-649 RLGGMASVKLCS
+649 ILGGTASIKLCQ

-671 FIQSKAIQG
+671 FYQTKAIQG

-701 RWGLRINGN
+701 KWGLRLNGS
-710 NIFNNKYDTR
+710 NIFNNLYDTR
-720 SVQGNQDYRMKINYS
+720 SVQGNQDYRMKINYN

-749 YKEKTVKEVDTS
+749 YKEKNVKAVDTS

>member
-1 MFRVTECTFRVTE
+1 MANKIFLLGLFL
-14 CTFRDTEWPFR
+14 
-25 DTEWRFIINIK
+25 
-36 QNYLSQNKSD
+36 LSVANVKAQ
-46 VCTCFY
+46 T
-52 INFSYICGDYIQNK
+52 
-66 KLIKMNK
+66 
-73 FFLTSLLVAAAI
+73 LTQ
-85 TANAQDNTTKDSL
+85 TDSL
-98 TMETMMHNIPE
+98 TMETMLHNLPE

-149 PGVSNA
+149 PGVSDA
-155 TGNISFSGNEVTLI
+155 TGSISFSGNEVTLI

-181 LAERL
+181 LTERL
-186 KAMPATQLAKA
+186 KAMPAAQLAKA

-232 GGLVQTKYAKGFG
+232 GGMRQNKYANEFG
-245 DLYLSMQRG
+245 NLYLSLQRG
-254 KFGLDAQYKL
+254 KFGLDAQYKY

-276 ANHPLGNNRIHY
+276 ANHPLGNNRVYY

-311 SKNHRLDVAYTGQW
+311 SKNHRLDVAYTGHW
-325 DKTNSNSRTTGSSI
+325 DKTCSNSNTTGSSI
-339 SGMHRDSH
+339 SGMHHDSH

-357 ALPFGLTLSGSYTYY
+357 SLPFGLTLNGSYTYY

-380 DGTITTENKNETER
+380 DGTMHTDESMPETER

-407 MFTADQTHSLA
+407 MFTADQTHSLS

-432 SNKSYQTTIDKDGSV
+432 SNKSYQTTIDKDGTIQ
-447 LPDGT
+447 PNGT
-452 SSVDLNERIWNIYAG
+452 SSVDNNERIWNIYAG
-467 FSKQINKAISLEASV
+467 FSKQINKAISVEASV

-491 WDKWRVY
+491 WDKWRIY

-525 YWSTMSNVYYSSTY
+525 YWSTMSNVFYSSTY
-539 TEIHGNPD
+539 SEIHGNPD
-547 LKPFSY
+547 LKPFAY
-553 SNVNLMWQ
+553 YNVNLMWQ

-574 KPDYSVQLP
+574 KPDYFVQLP
-583 YQTTDRMAVIMKETN
+583 YQTTERMAVIMKETN
-598 FDYSNSF
+598 FDYSNSY
-605 GLQASAIFSAGKWL
+605 GLQASVIFNAGKWL

-625 VGTYKHDKSSHFFDL
+625 VGTYKHDKSSNFFDL

-649 RLGGMASVKLCS
+649 ILGGTASVKLCN

-671 FIQSKAIQG
+671 FFQSKAIQG

-695 WSSHDG
+695 WTSHDG
-701 RWGLRINGN
+701 KWGLRINGN
-710 NIFNNKYDTR
+710 NIFNNLYDTR
-720 SVQGNQDYRMKINYS
+720 SVQGNQDYRMKVNYN